1 MASNLDRLRA
11 KKAANLKKEADLSTS
26 FSIDEATAADAAEAA
41 HTDPQ
46 EPQESAHAAEAT
58 AAEAAPT
65 VEPAIKP
72 AKAAAKQPDTDSKPA
87 NTSKD
92 SDANIPIKP
101 ITPIKETTESGDPVA
116 SPERNLGLRLS
127 TDEDKRYLDLAPL
140 GRGITK
146 KAFFIGL
153 MEAEFASVS
162 TVDISDPELE
172 RFRNSSL
179 KTTAITISV
188 PETLI
193 EQIKTY
199 AAKHM
204 MKYQRYIAYVV
215 SKARLSDAEWS
226 RINK

>member
-26 FSIDEATAADAAEAA
+26 FSIDEATAADAAEAV

-65 VEPAIKP
+65 VEPA
-72 AKAAAKQPDTDSKPA
+72 KAAAKQSDTDSKPA

-226 RINK
+226 RINQ